1 MRGRANLL
9 EDITAAEDLERVRQL
24 FADLESKKSLIDVL
38 DLANEGPGVR
48 VFVGSE
54 NQLFSLSGSSM
65 IVAPYTN
72 SYQEVI
78 GAIGVVGPTH
88 LHNARIL
95 PMVDY
100 TARVIGRLIS

>member
-48 VFVGSE
+48 VFVGPES
-54 NQLFSLSGSSM
+54 QLFSLSGSSM
-65 IVAPYTN
+65 IVAPCA
-72 SYQEVI
+72 SM
-78 GAIGVVGPTH
+78 A
-88 LHNARIL
+88 
-95 PMVDY
+95 
-100 TARVIGRLIS
+100 